1 MAKDSPI
8 LLVEDDTIDALT
20 VKRALNEINARN
32 ELIVVKNGEEA
43 IVFLL
48 NSDNYIP
55 FIILIDLNMPRMN
68 GIEFL
73 KQIKKY
79 KKLITTP
86 VIVITT
92 SSDER
97 DKQLSYNFGASGYFI
112 KPIDY
117 KKFVDIIE
125 KIINYWKACEL
136 PEEEVND

>member
-79 KKLITTP
+79 KKLIRIP

>member
-20 VKRALNEINARN
+20 VKRALNEIDARN

-43 IVFLL
+43 IGFLL
-48 NSDNYIP
+48 NSDNYMP

-79 KKLITTP
+79 KKLITIP

-112 KPIDY
+112 KPIEY
-117 KKFVDIIE
+117 KKFVDII
-125 KIINYWKACEL
+125 
-136 PEEEVND
+136 